1 MKLVG
6 DGFVLLVLG
15 QLVVF
20 LFLGLMVLYI
30 EVTAYAVKR
39 FSKAEELEI
48 FPEGIT
54 DTVDDSDE
62 DLEVAAAVAAV
73 EKHRS

>member
-15 QLVVF
+15 QTVVF

-30 EVTAYAVKR
+30 VVAAAAVKR
-39 FSKAEELEI
+39 FSPSEELEI
-48 FPEGIT
+48 FPDGIT
-54 DTVDDSDE
+54 DNVDDTDE
-62 DLEVAAAVAAV
+62 GADVAAAVAAV